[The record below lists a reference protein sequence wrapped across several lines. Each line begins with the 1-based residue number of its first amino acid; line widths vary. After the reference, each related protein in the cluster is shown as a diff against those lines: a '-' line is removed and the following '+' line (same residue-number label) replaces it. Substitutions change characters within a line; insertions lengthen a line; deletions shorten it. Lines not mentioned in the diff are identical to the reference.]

1 MENRT
6 EPHEKPQI
14 SEWMEQ
20 LSRMNELY
28 TIIMYRKEL
37 EKVIK
42 EQNNNLL
49 NKENL

>member
-14 SEWMEQ
+14 SEWIKKLTHTHNQ
-20 LSRMNELY
+20 Y
-28 TIIMYRKEL
+28 TRIMYEKQL